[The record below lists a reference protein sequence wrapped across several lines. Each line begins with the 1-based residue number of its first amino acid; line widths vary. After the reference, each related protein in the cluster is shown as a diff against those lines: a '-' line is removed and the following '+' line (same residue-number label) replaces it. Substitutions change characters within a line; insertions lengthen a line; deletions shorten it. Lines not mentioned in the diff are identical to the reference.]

1 MAVDTGRATVPGRG
15 LEPQLRRRALAIL
28 AIHDAA
34 YVRHALLADA
44 SPAHAGTAMASVVM
58 TGLVMIGLV
67 VRPRGRVL
75 RVGSWVSIG
84 MAATLVFIQG
94 G

>member
-1 MAVDTGRATVPGRG
+1 MAG
-15 LEPQLRRRALAIL
+15 
-28 AIHDAA
+28 
-34 YVRHALLADA
+34 
-44 SPAHAGTAMASVVM
+44 VVM

-84 MAATLVFIQG
+84 MAATYLLAATLVFIQG